1 MERDHDGAPGYQRLP
16 RPDASYADD
25 TSPAWPAGMTRDSG
39 IRRTRRAS
47 TWTAAALIAG
57 VAATAGYFA
66 HASPAAAPAGVT
78 TGTPATGTAT
88 HHKACLA
95 APVATSG
102 GSGVTTAMPASGSCA
117 TGAGGASAI
126 PVWSGRDD

>member
-1 MERDHDGAPGYQRLP
+1 MERDHDDAPGYQRLP
-16 RPDASYADD
+16 RPDASYPGD
-25 TSPAWPAGMTRDSG
+25 TSPAWQAGMTRDSG

-66 HASPAAAPAGVT
+66 HASPAATPTGVT
-78 TGTPATGTAT
+78 TGAPATGTAT

-102 GSGVTTAMPASGSCA
+102 GSGVTAVMPASGSCA
-117 TGAGGASAI
+117 GGGGATAV
-126 PVWSGRDD
+126 PAWSERDN